1 MAGHVRR
8 DEHARPDKHLR
19 HNFINGRWLPALSGE
34 TRRNFNPSDTGD
46 VIGDYAESSARDV
59 SRAVGAALAARSA
72 WRAAGPIERAGYVR
86 TVERLLGERE
96 AEVAAAISR
105 EQGKLLREA
114 VAEVRRSR
122 SILDFMAG
130 EGRRLNGYTTPAEDP
145 GTLAMVFRVPLGVV
159 GLITP
164 WNFPLAIPVWKVAP
178 ALVAGCCV
186 VLKPSPLTP
195 HSAALLV
202 EAFSDAGLPPG
213 VLNLVQ
219 GDSVAGQ
226 ALVAEQQVVGISFT
240 GSVPV
245 GRAIQAAGADRL
257 LRTQLELG
265 GKNAV
270 LVLADA
276 DLDAAADA
284 IVVGAF
290 SQAGQRCSAT
300 SRVIVDRRVKDD
312 LLDRTAALA
321 RGLKVGPAFDP
332 AADLGPLVSAERVT
346 ACLDAVAGARR
357 DGARTA
363 VDGSPGDKAEP
374 ADPALR
380 NGHYVWPTI
389 LYDVRAESHLA
400 QREVFGPV
408 LAMITCADFDDGIRI
423 ANSVEYGMSAAVFTR
438 DAGKMFES
446 VERLEA
452 GMLHVNRPGVG
463 AYAHLPHIGT
473 KQSQLGPPE
482 CSPQVF
488 DFYTEWRSACI
499 NLTGGPSRR

>member
-1 MAGHVRR
+1 M
-8 DEHARPDKHLR
+8 DEQLQ
-19 HNFINGRWLPALSGE
+19 HNFIDGCWIPAMSGA
-34 TRRNFNPSDTGD
+34 TRGNINPSDID
-46 VIGDYAESSARDV
+46 DSIGDYADSAVGDV
-59 SRAVGAALAARSA
+59 SHAVGAALDAYPA
-72 WRAAGPIERAGYVR
+72 WRDTSPIERSGYLR
-86 TVERLLGERE
+86 TVERLLAERE

-122 SILDFMAG
+122 SILDFIAG
-130 EGRRLNGYTTPAEDP
+130 EGRRLNGYTTSAEDP
-145 GTLAMVFRVPLGVV
+145 DTLAMVFRAPLGVV

-164 WNFPLAIPVWKVAP
+164 WNFPLAIPAWKVAP

-202 EAFSDAGLPPG
+202 QAFCDAGLPAG

-219 GDSVAGQ
+219 GDHPAGR
-226 ALVAEQQVVGISFT
+226 ALVAERRVAGISFT

-245 GRAIQAAGADRL
+245 GREVARTAADRL

-300 SRVIVDRRVKDD
+300 SRVIVDRRVRGD
-312 LLDRTAALA
+312 LLDRVIA
-321 RGLKVGPAFDP
+321 RVRPLRVGSAFDP
-332 AADLGPLVSAERVT
+332 EADIGPLVSRERVS
-346 ACLDAVAGARR
+346 ACLAAVAGARR
-357 DGARTA
+357 DGARA
-363 VDGSPGDKAEP
+363 ALGGDPRAAGRDGQPGIA
-374 ADPALR
+374 A
-380 NGHYVWPTI
+380 NHGYYVTPTV
-389 LYDVRAESHLA
+389 LYDVSEESRLA
-400 QREVFGPV
+400 QREIFGPV
-408 LAMITCADFDDGIRI
+408 LAVIDCAGFDDGIRI

-438 DAGKMFES
+438 DANRISES
-446 VERLEA
+446 LKRLEA
-452 GMLHVNRPGVG
+452 GMLHINRPGIG
-463 AYAHLPHIGT
+463 AYAHMPHVGT
-473 KQSQLGPPE
+473 KQSQFGPPE
-482 CSPQVF
+482 CSPQTF
-488 DFYTEWRSACI
+488 EFYTEWRTACI
-499 NLTGGPSRR
+499 KMNGWLAADE

>member
-1 MAGHVRR
+1 MTERLWHDFIDGHWTQ
-8 DEHARPDKHLR
+8 A
-19 HNFINGRWLPALSGE
+19 ISGA
-34 TRRNFNPSDTGD
+34 TRRNLNPSDISD
-46 VIGDYAESSARDV
+46 VIGDYAESDARDV
-59 SRAVGAALAARSA
+59 SRAVSAALAARTA
-72 WRAAGPIERAGYVR
+72 WQATSPIERAGYLR

-96 AEVAAAISR
+96 AEFAEAISR

-114 VAEVRRSR
+114 LSEVRRSR

-145 GTLAMVFRVPLGVV
+145 ETMAMVFRVPLGVV

-195 HSAALLV
+195 HCAALLI
-202 EAFSDAGLPPG
+202 EAFSNAGLPPG

-219 GDSVAGQ
+219 GGSVAGQ
-226 ALVAEQQVVGISFT
+226 ALVAEQQVAGISFT

-245 GRAIQAAGADRL
+245 GRAIQRTGADRL

-300 SRVIVDRRVKDD
+300 SRVIADRLVKDD
-312 LLDRTAALA
+312 LLDRITTQVRAF
-321 RGLKVGPAFDP
+321 KVGPALDP
-332 AADLGPLVSAERVT
+332 ATDLGPLVSADRVS
-346 ACLDAVAGARR
+346 ACVEAVAAARR
-357 DGARTA
+357 DGAKA
-363 VDGSPGDKAEP
+363 AINAPPHDGAER
-374 ADPALR
+374 ALP
-380 NGHYVWPTI
+380 NGYYIWPTV
-389 LYDVRAESHLA
+389 LFDVRPESYLA

-408 LAMITCADFDDGIRI
+408 LAMMTCADFDDGIRI
-423 ANSVEYGMSAAVFTR
+423 ANSVEYGMSATVFTR
-438 DAGKMFES
+438 DVGRMFES
-446 VERLEA
+446 VGRLEA
-452 GMLHVNRPGVG
+452 GMLHVNRPGIG
-463 AYAHLPHIGT
+463 AYAHLPHVGT

-482 CSPQVF
+482 CSPQTF

-499 NLTGGPSRR
+499 NLAGWRAGG